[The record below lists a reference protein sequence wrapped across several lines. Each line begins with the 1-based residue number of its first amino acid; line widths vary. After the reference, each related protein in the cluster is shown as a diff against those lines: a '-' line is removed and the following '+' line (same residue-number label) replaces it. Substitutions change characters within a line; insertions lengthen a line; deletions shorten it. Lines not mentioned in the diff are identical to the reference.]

1 MSAEDKDR
9 PSKAVKRPAGGGTS
23 RAAPKG
29 ARVDK
34 PDRAKEPSEEGSTSS
49 ERPSLLFRQDLVV
62 VIAGLALLAIGS
74 LAHHALTAP
83 TMVTF
88 HKHGLEFR
96 APGGWAKPNAVPAAP
111 THLAR
116 ELRSSPKVEAP
127 SAAPSSPT
135 LHEIY
140 TYAADSS
147 IRLEVRVAPKP
158 RYGNLRT
165 VLSFERHNRYG
176 ELYRS
181 IRVSNVPIR
190 GRDWLRARFEYAYK
204 AHDDDSPKV
213 ATGIEYAAIAGD
225 RLYVVTMHGNA
236 NNVTWLESRV
246 APTLSIPD
254 APGQGLLLPPP
265 GDTELTFSEHETHIR
280 NVLPAV
286 VMVLAVDLVNGEL
299 VPVAGG
305 SGTILSP
312 DGSVLTNYHVL
323 YDEEHD
329 RLHDLFVIG
338 RVRSGQR
345 TPESDCAGH
354 PNRSKLMPE
363 RDLALIRCD
372 LDMSGRPWTPMAWP
386 SAKPDLVGSVVLGER
401 IWVIGFPDSLDG
413 RLSVATGE
421 VSGST
426 NEGGAVAFIRTTA
439 SITKG
444 SSGGA
449 AVDEHGMLIGVPSA
463 FRLRTRVDEHG
474 AMPAGQVGMLRPIA
488 SARPLIELAAR
499 GWTPTEGENEVGPQ
513 DETGPSE
520 QKPAPDRGV
529 VVSSVVRDAAND
541 RPIAGAMVTVFL
553 PDIDVDDIDVNH
565 LQDQALTWGQTNSD
579 GHFTLRHRV
588 PRGHAYTV
596 AVTAKG
602 YRPLLATDV
611 LVLDDASPE
620 YFDPWGYIWL
630 ER

>member
-1 MSAEDKDR
+1 MTTEEKR
-9 PSKAVKRPAGGGTS
+9 PSSKAVKRPAGGGTS

-29 ARVDK
+29 APVER
-34 PDRAKEPSEEGSTSS
+34 PEPRKEPSEEDAAQV
-49 ERPSLLFRQDLVV
+49 ERPGLLYRNDLVV

-74 LAHHALTAP
+74 LAHHTLSAP

-96 APGGWAKPNAVPAAP
+96 APGGWATPSAVPAAP

-116 ELRSSPKVEAP
+116 ELRSAPRTEAP
-127 SAAPSSPT
+127 SAASAVPT

-140 TYAADSS
+140 TYAADSN

-213 ATGIEYAAIAGD
+213 ATGIEYAAVGGD

-236 NNVTWLESRV
+236 ENASWLESRV
-246 APTLSIPD
+246 APTLSLPE

-265 GDTELTFSEHETHIR
+265 GDSRLTFSENEAHIR
-280 NVLPAV
+280 GVLPAV
-286 VMVLAVDLVNGEL
+286 VMVLALDLVNGEL

-305 SGTILSP
+305 SGTILSS

-338 RVRSGQR
+338 RIRGGQR

-354 PNRSKLMPE
+354 PDRSKLMPE

-426 NEGGAVAFIRTTA
+426 NEGGEVAFIRTTA

-449 AVDEHGMLIGVPSA
+449 AVDENGMLIGVPSA

-474 AMPAGQVGMLRPIA
+474 AMPAGQVGMIRPIA
-488 SARPLIELAAR
+488 GARPLIELAAR
-499 GWTPTEGENEVGPQ
+499 GWTPTEGENEVEPHEAGASN
-513 DETGPSE
+513 EE
-520 QKPAPDRGV
+520 QTAPDRGV

-553 PDIDVDDIDVNH
+553 PGIDADDIDVNQ
-565 LQDQALTWGQTNSD
+565 LQEQALTWGQTNSD
-579 GHFTLRHRV
+579 GNFTLRHRV

-602 YRPLLATDV
+602 YRPLLAKDV
-611 LVLDDASPE
+611 LVLDDSSPE
-620 YFDPWGYIWL
+620 YFDPWGYIRL